1 VLAVVVIS
9 QERNNRFQLAGVVV
23 ISQERNINFQLAG
36 VVVISKERNNRFQ
49 LAGVEKALLD
59 TMPAGFIWKSN

>member
-1 VLAVVVIS
+1 MLA
-9 QERNNRFQLAGVVV
+9 
-23 ISQERNINFQLAG
+23 

-59 TMPAGFIWKSN
+59 TMPAGLSGNQFD